1 MSTPPPQFHSRIW
14 LEEASPDDPFTAE
27 RCYCSGYDV
36 YGEII
41 KHASYIE
48 YLYLLF
54 CGERPDAASCRALEI
69 LALALANP
77 GPRNPAVH
85 AAMSAG
91 VGGSPAAAAL
101 IAALAAGAG
110 AAGGSREI
118 YRCMEAWEAHPQTL
132 TPWLAA
138 RQDGSKPEHP
148 ARREVWPDTGY
159 CPGFAPNT
167 RSCPLPVRQT
177 LALLTACLPTQ
188 RLAWL
193 QEHRESVEEE
203 IGSPLGMTGVAAAAL
218 LDLGFSPS
226 QGEMLTLLLGLP
238 GAAAHALEQQEQ
250 GIRHFPFFGM
260 NLLTDPE
267 PPSRTPDTP

>member
-1 MSTPPPQFHSRIW
+1 MSTPSPQFHSRIW
-14 LEEASPDDPFTAE
+14 LEEATPDDPFTAE
-27 RCYCSGYDV
+27 RCYCGGYDV

-48 YLYLLF
+48 YLFLLF
-54 CGERPDAASCRALEI
+54 HGERPDQASHRALEI

-77 GPRNPAVH
+77 GPRSPAVH

-101 IAALAAGAG
+101 MAALATGAG

-118 YRCMEAWEAHPQTL
+118 FRCMEAWQAHPQTL
-132 TPWLAA
+132 SPWLTA
-138 RQDGSKPEHP
+138 RKDSNEHEHP

-159 CPGFAPNT
+159 CPGFVPDSHHCA
-167 RSCPLPVRQT
+167 LPVRQT
-177 LALLTACLPTQ
+177 LALLSTCLPGQ

-193 QEHRESVEEE
+193 QAHRGLVEEE
-203 IGSPLGMTGVAAAAL
+203 VGSPLGMTGVAAAAL

-250 GIRHFPFFGM
+250 GIRRFPFFGI
-260 NLLTDPE
+260 NLLADPE
-267 PPSRTPDTP
+267 APPRKQTTS